1 MEKKTKIT
9 IIAVVISFVLAVL
22 AFLSV
27 RTGYSSGRAVGGE
40 GLLLLLP
47 VITYV
52 VCKNISLSLEVF
64 RAPLEEEDI
73 DHIEMQ
79 IISKPRKLNDEQP
92 RMAIT
97 INGTGDDSSI

>member
-1 MEKKTKIT
+1 MEKRTKIT
-9 IIAVVISFVLAVL
+9 IIAVAISLVLAVL

-47 VITYV
+47 VITYFI
-52 VCKNISLSLEVF
+52 CKNISLSLEVF
-64 RAPLEEEDI
+64 RAPLEDDI

-79 IISKPRKLNDEQP
+79 IISSPRKLNEEQP

-97 INGTGDDSSI
+97 INGTGDDSNI

>member
-27 RTGYSSGRAVGGE
+27 RTGYSSSRAVGGE

-64 RAPLEEEDI
+64 RAPVEEDI
-73 DHIEMQ
+73 DDIEMQ
-79 IISKPRKLNDEQP
+79 IISKPRKINEEAP